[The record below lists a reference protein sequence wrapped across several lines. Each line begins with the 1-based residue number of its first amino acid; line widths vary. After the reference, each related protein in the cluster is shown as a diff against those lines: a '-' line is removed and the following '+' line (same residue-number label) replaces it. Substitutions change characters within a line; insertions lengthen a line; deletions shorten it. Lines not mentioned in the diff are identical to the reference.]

1 MMMLLPG
8 SVMIRKSK
16 AILIKSIL
24 SLANSR

>member
-8 SVMIRKSK
+8 SVMIPKSK
-16 AILIKSIL
+16 STLIKSIL